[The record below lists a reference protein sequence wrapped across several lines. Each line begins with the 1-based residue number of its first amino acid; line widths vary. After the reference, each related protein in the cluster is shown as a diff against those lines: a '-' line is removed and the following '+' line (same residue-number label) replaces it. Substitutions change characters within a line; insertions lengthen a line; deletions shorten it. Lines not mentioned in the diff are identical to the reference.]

1 MRTILSIIAVALALA
16 GAANAA
22 EDLTWHR
29 TWEEASQA
37 AQKSRKY
44 VLVYVHENGHPACVE
59 MNKTLQV
66 DEVTEALTAFEVL
79 ALSGSSEANAGFCE
93 KYRVGARR
101 PRLWGAQETEDRIDA
116 SATPAYLFLD
126 ASGRE
131 YYRTCGYYPPAPF
144 IEMLRQAAQIIDW
157 TNKLSASP
165 NDARVPADLGHLY
178 LTLDR
183 SDLGKPL
190 LERAVKLDPQNA
202 IGARSDAELDLT
214 ILMIP
219 DNPQLAFRQ
228 LVAYQFNNPDT
239 KRGLEV
245 RYYMAVAELA
255 NNHFDQAER
264 ILMDFQSIPANI
276 VDNKATNPDYTNR
289 WTVMA
294 DLLLK
299 QLLDSQKAAPKRK

>member
-1 MRTILSIIAVALALA
+1 MRTILSIITLALALT

-29 TWEEASQA
+29 TWEEASRA

-44 VLVYVHENGHPACVE
+44 VLVYVHENGHPASVE
-59 MNKTLQV
+59 MNNTLQV
-66 DEVTEALTAFEVL
+66 DQVTEALAAFEVL
-79 ALSGSSEANAGFCE
+79 ALSGSSEANAAFCE
-93 KYRVGARR
+93 KYRIGARR
-101 PRLWGAQETEDRIDA
+101 PKLWGAQETADRIDA

-131 YYRTCGYYPPAPF
+131 YYRTCGYYPPVPF
-144 IEMLRQAAQIIDW
+144 IDMLGQAAQIIDW
-157 TNKLSASP
+157 TNKLATSP
-165 NDARVPADLGHLY
+165 NDARASADLGHLY
-178 LTLDR
+178 LTLER

-190 LERAVKLDPQNA
+190 LEKAIKLDPQNA
-202 IGARSDAELDLT
+202 TGARSDAELDLT

-228 LVAYQFNNPDT
+228 LVAYQFNNPET
-239 KRGLEV
+239 KRGLEL

-255 NNHFDQAER
+255 NNHFEQAQR
-264 ILMDFQSIPANI
+264 ILMDFQSIPPNI
-276 VDNKATNPDYTNR
+276 VDNKPTNPDYTNR

-299 QLLDSQKAAPKRK
+299 QLLDSQKTAPKRK